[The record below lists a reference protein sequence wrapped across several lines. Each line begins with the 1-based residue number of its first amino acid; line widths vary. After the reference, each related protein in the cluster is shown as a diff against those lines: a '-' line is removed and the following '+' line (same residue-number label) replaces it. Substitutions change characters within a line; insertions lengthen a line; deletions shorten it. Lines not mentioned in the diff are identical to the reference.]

1 MTWQPSAYLD
11 IISLEH
17 CIRDI
22 RALPQ
27 LKWNWSFGTTLEPLL
42 GQKLVPKFL
51 LRKGAFEISP
61 TLEPLQNFDHIMDTY
76 Q

>member
-1 MTWQPSAYLD
+1 MIVPVLYV
-11 IISLEH
+11 IIDPF
-17 CIRDI
+17 RN
-22 RALPQ
+22 R
-27 LKWNWSFGTTLEPLL
+27 NGTGHLEPFWNHFCVL